1 MTVKTHARGI
11 GRRSLLRVLLALPL
25 AFAFRGPRPEQSADE
40 GKPDD
45 IVEING
51 WILLRSDLS

>member
-1 MTVKTHARGI
+1 MTVKTHARGL
-11 GRRSLLRVLLALPL
+11 GRRSLLRVLIALPL
-25 AFAFRGPRPEQSADE
+25 AFALRGPRPATAVDE
-40 GKPDD
+40 AKPDD

>member
-1 MTVKTHARGI
+1 MTAKTHARGL
-11 GRRSLLRVLLALPL
+11 GRRSLLRALLAIPL
-25 AFAFRGPRPEQSADE
+25 AFAFRGSQPVQPADDA
-40 GKPDD
+40 KPDD

>member
-1 MTVKTHARGI
+1 MTAKSHARDL
-11 GRRSLLRVLLALPL
+11 GRRSLLKALLAIPL
-25 AFAFRGPRPEQSADE
+25 AFAFRASQPVQLADE
-40 GKPDD
+40 AKPDD

>member
-1 MTVKTHARGI
+1 MTVKTDARGL
-11 GRRSLLRVLLALPL
+11 GRRSLLRVLFALPF
-25 AFAFRGPRPEQSADE
+25 AFAFRGPRPTQPVA
-40 GKPDD
+40 KPDD